1 VNSEPKILL
10 APLQGFTDFHFRN
23 AHKKYFGD
31 IDEYYS
37 PWIKLNGEGNLKNAQ
52 IRDVKP
58 ENNKNQLLIPQ
69 IMCNNSDDFLK
80 LSEYLFDIGYQEI
93 NWNLGCPYPMVT
105 KRGMGSALLKSPD
118 KILSILDE
126 VSSKIKNKLSLK
138 IRLGFENE
146 DDAFHLLPKLNDFP
160 LSKIII
166 HARIAKQMYKGK
178 VNLDAFEKCTEQS
191 NQKLVFNG
199 DIDSYQKYLTFK
211 IRFPQIENWMIGRGI
226 IANPFLPGMIK
237 NQTDTL
243 PTNYKEIFSD
253 FHQNLFNEY
262 GDHLSGDKHL
272 LLKMLG
278 FWQYF
283 SNSFKDS
290 HKAFKRIKKAKN
302 LGSYHEAVKINMSEG
317 FSSEG

>member
-1 VNSEPKILL
+1 M

-23 AHKKYFGD
+23 AHQKYFGD
-31 IDEYYS
+31 IDQYYS
-37 PWIKLNGEGNLKNAQ
+37 PWIKLDGKGDLKNAQ
-52 IRDVKP
+52 KRDVKP
-58 ENNKNQLLIPQ
+58 ENNTDKELIPQ
-69 IMCNNSDDFLK
+69 IMCNNSADFLK
-80 LSEYLFDIGYQEI
+80 LSDYLFNLGYQEI

-105 KRGMGSALLKSPD
+105 KRGMGSILLKSPD

-126 VSSKIKNKLSLK
+126 VSPKIKNKLSLK

-178 VNLDAFEKCTEQS
+178 VNLDAFEKCIEPS
-191 NQKLVFNG
+191 NHELVFNG
-199 DIDSYQKYLTFK
+199 DIDGYQKYLSFK
-211 IRFPQIENWMIGRGI
+211 IRFPQINSWMIGRGM

-237 NQTDTL
+237 NKTNTL
-243 PTNYKEIFSD
+243 PADYKKIFTD
-253 FHQNLFNEY
+253 FHQNLLAEY
-262 GDHLSGDKHL
+262 AEHLSGDKHL

-283 SNSFKDS
+283 AISFKDS
-290 HKAFKRIKKAKN
+290 HKALKRIKKARN
-302 LGSYHEAVKINMSEG
+302 LASYQEAVKINLSEG
-317 FSSEG
+317 FSSEA